1 MSNGGDSSSQSW
13 FLKTDDG
20 PVYGPIKM
28 SVLCDWAGQGRV
40 APGDL
45 ISSDQKQW
53 IKAET
58 LEDLGLNW
66 VVELKNGQ
74 AYGPIHLHAIRDLVV
89 DGVVISSAKITNKAT
104 GEVSTV
110 AALVPDVT
118 GKTLSTPFSFSPAA
132 ETKPD
137 PVSAKQEAEHLRLRE
152 EAARAEQGFR
162 GKIERLQAE
171 VNAARKDFEK
181 TVKELEK
188 ERAKSRELSIRAENS
203 EKDFQDRMT
212 KMQREG
218 TLTAEQLDE
227 EKRAHQHQ
235 REMYE
240 AERTRAQ
247 RSEAGFKKQIEV
259 LEEKCRVTDNTLRV
273 AQTDLAAIPG
283 GANGDP
289 DWMGLGKSD
298 QKGVAASVGERLA
311 VLDREARVTAEILE
325 NTKKELEEQRVLYK
339 SFQEMG
345 SRQAIALN
353 SRIERYQK
361 ESSAANDVRVKAEQN
376 LKKAIEENENL
387 IRQVAALR
395 DDNTKLT
402 SAAGQAAADMESL
415 KATEAELRN
424 ENARIVRD
432 LSEHAE
438 RIKGEQDR
446 ELQAVE
452 SLRGENQRREQELRD
467 KMASMERER
476 ESLAKS
482 LANTQEEL
490 KWKQGAYTAL
500 TLENEEDRKKFE
512 GRVAQI
518 EENRTAL
525 LSQIEN
531 LKREITGELG
541 RCQRQ
546 EERVR
551 QLENERASL
560 HPQFE
565 AERAALSSQIDSL
578 KSEIATGLG
587 LYRKEE
593 ERVGQLEAERV
604 ALLAQLETERAALSS
619 QIDSLKSE
627 IATGLGL
634 YRKEEE
640 RVGQLEAER
649 AALSNQIDNLKSEIA
664 TGLGLYRKE
673 EERVGQLE
681 AERAA
686 LLAQFEAERAALSN
700 QIDNLKSEIAT
711 GLGLYRKEEERV
723 GHLEAERAALS
734 KQCDILRNDLAAEQD
749 RSRSLSEALKTA
761 RTELL
766 QAAGASDAF
775 RVEIGRNV
783 QEFTS
788 RIQILEKERA
798 ALSSNLDQTVLNLNE
813 ERSRIQALSEQTSR
827 KETDLAAEIGKLR
840 MDVEQKAASIEKLK
854 ADLEHSVAAGRKLR
868 EDGERREEEAKG
880 RIGALETERTS
891 ILASLAAATEKLNL
905 EQRAS
910 ASLSAANVAL
920 SSDMERL
927 RVELAGAKASLD
939 TAAKELEERAVV
951 LESLHEQRTRDGN
964 ELNSRIQA
972 LEANLGS
979 TIEARKHAERELG
992 DLRRQRQEIIEK
1004 NAVRERELSSQAASL
1019 GEQLRSVTDL
1029 LERTRKDLDD
1039 RETAYKALQE
1049 ERQRE
1054 LEVRR
1059 KEIEDFKQLIVG
1071 EVAANE
1077 RDVARDGEFLSALQ
1091 SSFAERSSHV
1101 ASRIEELRRLV
1112 GDEFETRMELCR
1124 KQKVALVELEPLR
1137 AELEQQKALFDE
1149 DRGRFAQVESD
1160 LSAEVNRL
1168 SEQNQALRAT
1178 IAQVES
1184 DSVKNKTLAAELK
1197 DRSRSSENELAK
1209 RVEKLQ
1215 EQNQELIQKLSE
1227 SELRIEEQTKLLNDG
1242 EAESR
1247 RREDEI
1253 RQKAGVLEAELTDAR
1268 QREVDLTG
1276 RLDEIRRKYNADF
1289 ERSEQLEWESKRRE
1303 TAYADEMSRMKESRD
1318 RMTKEIQDTSRDLEE
1333 TRRQVV
1339 SLTEKCGFLE
1349 QSREERERELTD
1361 RVATLEKER
1370 QLAVAQVQEFKD
1382 GIEKEKSLQ
1391 VELQVQGKQKE
1402 EVYIKRLQAMTEK
1415 LEATERQ
1422 KKQLEGEQKR
1432 IMTLQEELQQQ
1443 KKGLREE
1450 QLRVAELEQRLVEA
1464 RRGHEETTLQEQ
1476 QLQEELVRKQEALDD
1491 EKTAL
1496 VQMETML
1503 QQEKSAAAEEAA
1515 KSHTEIQELLQRIE
1529 QMQAVHTDTV
1539 AKLEESMHEFD
1550 REKGVLEDAL
1560 RQRELTGNEL
1570 RDQLTQ
1576 YRDEY
1581 GSVMTELEQKTQQL
1595 EQQKIAYED
1604 EQDHNRLK
1612 LQDLQQHV
1620 EQLTQEGKTI
1630 AVRLQQQ
1637 KKFYDE
1643 ERELRRQKE
1652 IELMQQKKVLQD
1664 LQTAA
1669 RQKEQTFLHQK
1680 KLQDDELARA
1690 RQKEEMLN
1698 RRLEQM
1704 QKDWRSNTGRVEQPP
1719 RESSSVQQRRDVT
1732 IRTAGRDSFED
1743 ETKRRPLV
1751 IEKPRTAPVETR
1763 RTFEKAE
1770 LLPPV
1775 QAAESQSVLRSLEA
1789 KAQAELET
1797 LQRIQEQQR
1806 IARTT
1811 RPVQASPSAVPAERR
1826 DKIQE
1831 KIRPLQDEV
1840 AGSSSGDSQKNKD
1853 RFRVRPWISLK

>member
-640 RVGQLEAER
+640 RVGQL
-649 AALSNQIDNLKSEIA
+649 
-664 TGLGLYRKE
+664 
-673 EERVGQLE
+673 
-681 AERAA
+681 
-686 LLAQFEAERAALSN
+686 EAERAALSN